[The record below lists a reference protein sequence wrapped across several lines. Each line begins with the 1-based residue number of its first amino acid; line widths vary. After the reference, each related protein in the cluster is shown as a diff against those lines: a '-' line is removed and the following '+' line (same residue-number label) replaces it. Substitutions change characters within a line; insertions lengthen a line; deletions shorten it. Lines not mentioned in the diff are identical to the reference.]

1 MNTKDKSGQGD
12 TMISI
17 RRGDYCRLAC
27 GLMNKVV
34 FNLITACWFCARGF
48 CAEGLE
54 FADATLPAE
63 IPVKPPRGEWV
74 EIEMPMTED
83 LASYAER
90 AVNAATRLAVPEAD
104 WSVVQV
110 GYLDHPGIL
119 QVQDGALLNI
129 NAKYAEALPLLRGMS
144 GSTQNLEIDGKI
156 IGAIVAVTGEDGF
169 AYQPVRPWA
178 FYDPRAKAEGKPFN
192 DMFGEGRQ
200 LQAYAVWYMHDH
212 NPLWKK
218 LADRKIER
226 MLQMAIETD
235 DRTLYFWKGR
245 GYHPGDTD
253 PRQGEMHTVADVGG
267 ARSPEQGMVGAPATY
282 MVGWTPQA
290 AMNWYV
296 LTHNKQGRRLAEGLA
311 VYLQRHGRMTDDVTG
326 EFLASHPAHVTHSL
340 LANLCY
346 ALDADDREMIKWCR
360 KGFDYNLRQRLDP
373 DRTGIILSVDSD
385 QISDMIHLGT
395 MLSREGIWNYWE
407 DVDRWVR
414 STFLP
419 MQLREDD
426 IQRAVARPLQ
436 QRGSLEAGH
445 FQPEDGTERFLGAW
459 ICTLDN
465 RGAIIGGGTANSWRA
480 LAYVWDSIMVEQED
494 TLTVNLLFNRIS
506 PTATLKSW
514 LPYEGQAEFEVKRD
528 LKQVRIRLPEWT
540 DWNEI
545 VCQVDG
551 EIRPTVADKDGYIET
566 GPIAAGQSVKL
577 EFPIRQWTIKANLR
591 VSNVLVESGRMDG
604 TVTLKA
610 NTVIDIDK
618 DVWYPLQLH
627 ASYREGQASLET
639 KRVFIS
645 REKFFW

>member
-1 MNTKDKSGQGD
+1 MNA
-12 TMISI
+12 I
-17 RRGDYCRLAC
+17 RRNCC
-27 GLMNKVV
+27 GGMTFESIMAVT
-34 FNLITACWFCARGF
+34 FNLIAAFGVCASGF
-48 CAEGLE
+48 CAGGLE
-54 FADATLPAE
+54 FADTTLPDE
-63 IPVKPPRGEWV
+63 IPVKPPKGEWT
-74 EIEMPMTED
+74 EIEMPATED

-90 AVNAATRLAVPEAD
+90 AVNAATRLVVPEAD

-110 GYLDHPGIL
+110 GYLEHPGIL

-169 AYQPVRPWA
+169 AYQPVRSWA
-178 FYDPRAKAEGKPFN
+178 FYDPRAKTEGKPFN
-192 DMFGEGRQ
+192 DIFGEGRQ
-200 LQAYAVWYMHDH
+200 LQAYAVWYMHDR

-218 LADRKIER
+218 LAERKIDR
-226 MLQMAIETD
+226 MLQMAIEKD

-267 ARSPEQGMVGAPATY
+267 AHTPEQGMVGAPATY

-296 LTHNKQGRRLAEGLA
+296 LTRTEQARRLAEGLA
-311 VYLQRHGRMTDDVTG
+311 VYLHRHGRMIDDVTG
-326 EFLASHPAHVTHSL
+326 EFLAVHPAHITHSL
-340 LANLCY
+340 FANLCY
-346 ALDADDREMIKWCR
+346 ALDANDREMIKWCR
-360 KGFDYNLRQRLDP
+360 KGYDYNLRQRLDR

-385 QISDMIHLGT
+385 QISDMVHLGT

-419 MQLREDD
+419 MQLREED
-426 IQRAVARPLQ
+426 IKRAVARPLK
-436 QRGSLEAGH
+436 RRDSLEAGH

-480 LAYVWDSIMVEQED
+480 LAYVWDSIMVERED
-494 TLTVNLLFNRIS
+494 RLTVNLLFNRVS
-506 PTATLKSW
+506 RTATLKSW
-514 LPYEGQAEFEVKRD
+514 LPYEGKAELDVKRD

-540 DWNEI
+540 DWNET
-545 VCQVDG
+545 VCRVDG
-551 EIRPTVADKDGYIET
+551 EMRQTAVDNDGYIET
-566 GPIAAGQSVKL
+566 GPVSAGQSVKL
-577 EFPIRQWTIKANLR
+577 EFPIRQWTIKADLR
-591 VSNVLVESGRMDG
+591 VSKRIVESGRMDC

-618 DVWYPLQLH
+618 DVWYPLELN
-627 ASYREGQASLET
+627 ASYRDGQARLET
-639 KRVFIS
+639 KKVFIS
-645 REKFFW
+645 HEHFFW